1 MRQLDETED
10 ETVGYGTDN
19 LKVARSHTRATG
31 HTSSSHIHE
40 IIREEKR
47 IHMNT
52 ITKKILIDR
61 IADTTGMKRVAVK
74 QVVQE
79 FLDQVIVEL
88 GDGNRLEFRD
98 FGVFEVKERAPRIA
112 QNPKTLERVPVP
124 AKRTVKFKVG
134 RRMREAM
141 EGEIVA
147 TTTLTKAADGMKINP
162 AATNHQAKP
171 MVAASATQSESKLR
185 VEMGPGVA
193 GTIRSDS
200 TPVREQTAATTH

>member
-1 MRQLDETED
+1 
-10 ETVGYGTDN
+10 
-19 LKVARSHTRATG
+19 
-31 HTSSSHIHE
+31 
-40 IIREEKR
+40 
-47 IHMNT
+47 MNT

-61 IADTTGMKRVAVK
+61 IAESTGMKRVAVK

-98 FGVFEVKERAPRIA
+98 FGVFEVKQRAPRIA

-141 EGEIVA
+141 
-147 TTTLTKAADGMKINP
+147 D
-162 AATNHQAKP
+162 
-171 MVAASATQSESKLR
+171 SES
-185 VEMGPGVA
+185 PTPTPAVA
-193 GTIRSDS
+193 GVS
-200 TPVREQTAATTH
+200 THELNGTRLVTASQAEGKVQVEIGSSIAGSIHTQQGSNQQSASEPETASVR

>member
-1 MRQLDETED
+1 M
-10 ETVGYGTDN
+10 
-19 LKVARSHTRATG
+19 S
-31 HTSSSHIHE
+31 
-40 IIREEKR
+40 
-47 IHMNT
+47 NT

-61 IADTTGMKRVAVK
+61 IADSTGMKRVAVK

-98 FGVFEVKERAPRIA
+98 FGVFEVKQRAPRIA

-141 EGEIVA
+141 EQEIVA
-147 TTTLTKAADGMKINP
+147 
-162 AATNHQAKP
+162 QASIESKST
-171 MVAASATQSESKLR
+171 AGKDASPREASERDIIGSIRVKQSER
-185 VEMGPGVA
+185 TPETA
-193 GTIRSDS
+193 G
-200 TPVREQTAATTH
+200 AH

>member
-1 MRQLDETED
+1 M
-10 ETVGYGTDN
+10 
-19 LKVARSHTRATG
+19 S
-31 HTSSSHIHE
+31 
-40 IIREEKR
+40 
-47 IHMNT
+47 NT

-61 IADTTGMKRVAVK
+61 IADSTGMKRVAVK

-98 FGVFEVKERAPRIA
+98 FGVFEVKQRAPRMA

-141 EGEIVA
+141 DA
-147 TTTLTKAADGMKINP
+147 TLETT
-162 AATNHQAKP
+162 Q
-171 MVAASATQSESKLR
+171 AASAN
-185 VEMGPGVA
+185 VEPKGSTATAREDHTRDVVGSIGNEAHDRSHETA
-193 GTIRSDS
+193 G
-200 TPVREQTAATTH
+200 AH